1 MLLLFCVFCGMLVV
15 VFFFCKQ
22 KTAYEM
28 RISDWSSDVCSS
40 DLDEEP
46 TVDPT
51 AVPVGL
57 LAEALDPGLALA
69 QRESAEAAGRLHRGQ
84 RGFDFPGPME
94 GDQRVDVDI
103 ADAVAVRAEKGA
115 VDMVDRA
122 LDRSEKRRV
131 GKGCVSTC
139 RSRWA

>member
-46 TVDPT
+46 AVDPT

-69 QRESAEAAGRLHRGQ
+69 QREGAEAAGRLHRGQ
-84 RGFDFPGPME
+84 RGFDFPGPVE

-103 ADAVAVRAEKGA
+103 ADTVAVGAEERA
-115 VDMVDRA
+115 VDIVDRA
-122 LDRSEKRRV
+122 LAPPARHRRFARIQQIGRAHV
-131 GKGCVSTC
+131 
-139 RSRWA
+139 